1 MTIHQLH
8 PKRLAQVVLGSAV
21 LTLVLALLLQP
32 QHVNGQNNS
41 ELKWSVDAMA
51 CVPNGSTSRNELMD
65 TSHGHARYAEG
76 KTGDAYL
83 ICPFTA
89 TALQGMV
96 VRGIAMTFR
105 DNTPNGSI
113 TASLRMMDK
122 RSGAVLDALRITSD
136 CLIDSTQLGN
146 PYWTCSNIGTGHQL
160 DFNRYYYYVQFSL
173 RRSTTTADV
182 RMVGAGI
189 W

>member
-8 PKRLAQVVLGSAV
+8 PKHLAQFVLGSLI

-32 QHVNGQNNS
+32 PRVTAQNDS
-41 ELKWSVDAMA
+41 GLKWSVDAMA
-51 CVPNGSTSRNELMD
+51 CVPNGSTSRNELVD

-76 KTGDAYL
+76 KMGDGYL
-83 ICPFTA
+83 ICPFTDA
-89 TALQGMV
+89 ALHGTV

-105 DNTPNGSI
+105 DNTLNGSI
-113 TASLRMMDK
+113 TTSLRMMDK

-146 PYWTCSNIGTGHQL
+146 PYFNCSNTGTGHQL

-173 RRSTTTADV
+173 HRSTTTADV
-182 RMVGAGI
+182 RMVGASI